1 MNLLKTAL
9 TSNQESTVNRN
20 EEQLL
25 NKTHIVLKQNE
36 IISDQKIQKANQIKE
51 LVKIHFQQLGIDY
64 DTKGLKT

>member
-25 NKTHIVLKQNE
+25 NKTHIVLKQNQ